1 MCYTVP
7 VMVIYTQ
14 IMDIRT
20 NINISLHRLGKYYHY
35 RRIKVSI
42 YYSIRISGPTIIIL
56 VSAETL
62 LRFAV
67 ILPLLTIAAACHWQ
81 LRAVTAQRPT
91 ATIKYLKQL

>member
-67 ILPLLTIAAACHWQ
+67 ILPLLTIAAGRRQH
-81 LRAVTAQRPT
+81 
-91 ATIKYLKQL
+91 YLNCTSSVSHIELVH